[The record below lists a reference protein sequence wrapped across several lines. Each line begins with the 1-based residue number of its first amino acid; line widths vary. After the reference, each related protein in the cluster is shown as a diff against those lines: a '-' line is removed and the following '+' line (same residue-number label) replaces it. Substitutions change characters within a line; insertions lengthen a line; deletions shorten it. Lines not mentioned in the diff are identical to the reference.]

1 MNAYNNRPNNAPTPQ
16 KDESGERLQN
26 VLSHRGVASRR
37 HAADMIANGEV
48 TVNGAVITEPGLR
61 VNPDTDEIR
70 VRGERLS
77 TQTERLRTILL
88 YKPQGLICAADNT
101 QGETVCDLMRQH
113 IPERI
118 VPVGRL
124 DKESEGLLLMSND
137 GDLTQ
142 ILTHPRYGHT
152 KTYIARVAGHMEDRK
167 IELLRS
173 RMEIDGYFIQPVEVE
188 VLKVGKDHT
197 HKLAF
202 TLNEGRNRQIRKM
215 CSLASFVVLSLTRVR
230 IGPLK
235 ICNMQP
241 GEWRELTETEIRS
254 LKRPISDPPARLPD
268 PRPQD
273 RDNRPHQPR
282 YGDRSPTPKRE
293 PRTDSPSD
301 RPAPARIPAPRPQDR
316 DDRPRPPRYADRPST
331 PHRSPRSD
339 GPWDRPAPR
348 QQDRDDRP
356 RQPRYGDRPATP
368 HRAPRSGGPSD
379 RPAPRQQDRDD
390 RPHRAPRSGGPSDRH
405 RARQ

>member
-1 MNAYNNRPNNAPTPQ
+1 MSPYPNTPRPSPKPQ
-16 KDESGERLQN
+16 KEEPGERLQN

-48 TVNGAVITEPGLR
+48 TVNGTLVTEPGFR
-61 VNPDTDEIR
+61 VNPDMDEIR
-70 VRGERLS
+70 VRGERLAKE
-77 TQTERLRTILL
+77 TERLRTILL
-88 YKPQGLICAADNT
+88 YKPQGLICAADNA

-113 IPERI
+113 IPERL

-124 DKESEGLLLMSND
+124 DKESDGLLLMSND

-142 ILTHPRYGHT
+142 IMTHPRYGHT

-215 CSLASFVVLSLTRVR
+215 CSLASFVVLTLTRVR

-241 GEWRELTETEIRS
+241 GEWRELTEAEIRS
-254 LKRPISDPPARLPD
+254 LKKPISSPPARLPD
-268 PRPQD
+268 PRPLD
-273 RDNRPHQPR
+273 RDNRPHTPR
-282 YGDRSPTPKRE
+282 YGDRSPTPKRA
-293 PRTDSPSD
+293 PRTDGPSDRPSSEPAPRTQSRDDRPRQPRYDDRPASPQRAPRTDGPSD
-301 RPAPARIPAPRPQDR
+301 RPARGPAPRAQ
-316 DDRPRPPRYADRPST
+316 S
-331 PHRSPRSD
+331 
-339 GPWDRPAPR
+339 
-348 QQDRDDRP
+348 RDDRP
-356 RQPRYGDRPATP
+356 RQPRYGDRPASP
-368 HRAPRSGGPSD
+368 QRAPRTNGP
-379 RPAPRQQDRDD
+379 A
-390 RPHRAPRSGGPSDRH
+390 RH
-405 RARQ
+405 